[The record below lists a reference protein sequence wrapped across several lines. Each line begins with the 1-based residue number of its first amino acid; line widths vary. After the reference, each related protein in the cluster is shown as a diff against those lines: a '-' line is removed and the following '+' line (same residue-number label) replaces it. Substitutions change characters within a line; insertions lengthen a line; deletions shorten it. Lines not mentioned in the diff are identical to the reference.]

1 MKFLVITHA
10 PYKELN
16 GGYYAYGPF
25 VREMNIWFSLVGE
38 TRVVA
43 PKVKFQVDSI
53 DSKFLTTSKLSFTSI
68 PSFDTLTLAGKLKA
82 VFIIPLVFFKCIRA
96 MMWADHIHLRCPGNL
111 GLIGLVAQIFFPFKS
126 KTVKY
131 AGNWDD
137 YPGEHLS
144 YKIQKIL
151 SRNTFFSHNM
161 RVLIYG
167 QWNNFT
173 RNCVSF
179 FTASYTES
187 EFSILPK
194 KKRITDP
201 VLKFLFAG
209 TLDERKRPDLSIKA
223 MHVLMSSGITSIQLD
238 ILGAGPYEERC
249 KKLIAEYGLQEKVFF
264 HGNVSP
270 EDIKNYYSE
279 AHFLVFLSRMEGWP
293 KVVAEAM
300 SWGCVPITT
309 AVSCVPWMLD
319 HQTRGRIVPQDA
331 NSVAVEIINI
341 IKGEI
346 DYDSL
351 STKAL
356 QWARQYT
363 LEKFKKEI
371 SYYL

>member
-16 GGYYAYGPF
+16 GEFYSYGPF

-38 TRVVA
+38 IRVVA
-43 PKVKFQVDSI
+43 PRVKFEEDSI
-53 DSKFLTTSKLSFTSI
+53 DSKFLTTNQLSFTSI
-68 PSFDTLTLAGKLKA
+68 PSFNTLTGIGKIKSA
-82 VFIIPLVFFKCIRA
+82 FIVPLIFFKCVKE

-137 YPGEHLS
+137 YSGEHLS
-144 YKIQKIL
+144 YKIQKFL
-151 SRNTFFSHNM
+151 SRNTFLSHNM

-187 EFSILPK
+187 EFAILPK
-194 KKRITDP
+194 KKRVTDP

-209 TLDERKRPDLSIKA
+209 TLDERKRPDLSIEA
-223 MHVLMSSGITSIQLD
+223 VRILIASGITNIELD
-238 ILGAGPYEERC
+238 IVGIGPYRERC
-249 KKLIAEYGLQEKVFF
+249 EKLITEYGLQEKVFLR
-264 HGNVSP
+264 GNVSQQ
-270 EDIKNYYSE
+270 EIKHYYSE
-279 AHFLVFLSRMEGWP
+279 AHFLVFISRMEGWP

-309 AVSCVPWMLD
+309 AISCVPWMLH
-319 HQTRGRIVPQDA
+319 HQSRGRIVPQDA
-331 NSVAVEIINI
+331 SSVAIEISKIV
-341 IKGEI
+341 KGEI
-346 DYDSL
+346 DYEVL
-351 STKAL
+351 STNAV
-356 QWARQYT
+356 QWSRQYT
-363 LEKFKKEI
+363 LEKFKSEI
-371 SYYL
+371 KTFL